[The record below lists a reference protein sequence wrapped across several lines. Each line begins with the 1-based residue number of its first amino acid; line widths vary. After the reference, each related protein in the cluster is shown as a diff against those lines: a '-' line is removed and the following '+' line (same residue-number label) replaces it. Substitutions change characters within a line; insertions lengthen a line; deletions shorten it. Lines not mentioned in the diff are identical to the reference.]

1 MSTCTNVREGRL
13 LSSRYCH
20 LVLNNANISEF
31 EPVVDVNT
39 DNSLQLSF
47 LTARL
52 HHLWPYF
59 PLAKVLLWLFPAV
72 PSELW
77 RLFGSH
83 KKAKNGA
90 KFLPQELFNWKDKDL
105 VSTSCYYFFFFYFS
119 EFSSGNLT
127 RRRDMSPAF
136 CALFP
141 RELCVYVMKSYIQH
155 SLMKFL
161 RLWFKMSCRVWWS
174 V

>member
-105 VSTSCYYFFFFYFS
+105 VSTSCYYFFFFYFL
-119 EFSSGNLT
+119 NLA
-127 RRRDMSPAF
+127 PATWHDDETWVRHS
-136 CALFP
+136 ARYFP
-141 RELCVYVMKSYIQH
+141 VSYV
-155 SLMKFL
+155 
-161 RLWFKMSCRVWWS
+161 CTWWK
-174 V
+174 VTFNTL